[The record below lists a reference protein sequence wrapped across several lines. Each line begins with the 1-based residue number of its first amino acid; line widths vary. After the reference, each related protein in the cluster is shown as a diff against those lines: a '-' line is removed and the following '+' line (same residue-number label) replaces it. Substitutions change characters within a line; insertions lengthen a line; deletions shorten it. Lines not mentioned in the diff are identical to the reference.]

1 MLQFKSGQGLAIGL
15 ALGVCLWMLTGVF
28 NEETPPEVTTKT
40 SESLPEVQ
48 VRRVQAQPITREL
61 VLSGHTEAD
70 KQVALTSE
78 LNAKV
83 MSIVARQGE
92 VIQAGSLILQLDPK
106 DWPARLKEAQALEK
120 QRELEYRSARD
131 LRRKGLQNESQQ
143 VESLAR
149 LESARAQ
156 VIAAQHQV
164 AASEIRAPFTG
175 TFERKQVS
183 VGDYVTQG
191 AVMGQFVSIDP
202 VVIEG
207 AVPEVNRHWLAKAKT
222 AEIELVT
229 GKTYPAEVRYLSTLA
244 NTETRTYPIEIIV
257 TQPQASIPYGMTA
270 KIRLKTSKV
279 DAIFVTPSLLVLNKK
294 GELGVKAVSQNQ
306 AVFVPA
312 TLIKAEQ
319 SGVWLDIRQ
328 PSIELIEV
336 GAGFVEEGDPVK
348 VKQSQI
354 TQHVSEPSSLAEPQL
369 AQEAAQ
375 P

>member
-83 MSIVARQGE
+83 MSIAARQGE

-207 AVPEVNRHWLAKAKT
+207 AVPEANRHWLAKAKT
-222 AEIELVT
+222 AEVELVT

-336 GAGFVEEGDPVK
+336 GAGFVEEGDPVR

-354 TQHVSEPSSLAEPQL
+354 TQHVSETSSLAEPQL